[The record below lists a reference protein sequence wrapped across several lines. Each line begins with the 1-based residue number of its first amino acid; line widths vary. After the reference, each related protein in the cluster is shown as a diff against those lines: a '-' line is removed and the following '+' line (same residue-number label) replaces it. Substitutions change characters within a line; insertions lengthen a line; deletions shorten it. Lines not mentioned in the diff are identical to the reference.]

1 MYIRS
6 SKRDEDQSKLIEEGD
21 QAPSSEKVG
30 GGLQGF
36 KSVGEGRK
44 NCKTV
49 SSSLLHRTIS
59 CMWSQPGSLDAL
71 QEMSPYRS
79 CRMRGSLWKI
89 I

>member
-21 QAPSSEKVG
+21 QAPSSEK

-36 KSVGEGRK
+36 KSVGEERK

-59 CMWSQPGSLDAL
+59 CMWSQPGSLEAL
-71 QEMSPYRS
+71 QEVSPYRS
-79 CRMRGSLWKI
+79 CHM
-89 I
+89 

>member
-21 QAPSSEKVG
+21 QAPSSEKG
-30 GGLQGF
+30 GSTRVQV
-36 KSVGEGRK
+36 SGEGRK